1 VRERSQSRRA
11 LAASYSAFAERSPCA
26 RAASSSLGSLTF
38 SSYLRSASSFLSRAM
53 TGSSMSASAPG
64 GLGEYAA
71 RDLAR
76 LPAVEA
82 AGEPLAQRAH
92 DRTQRARRRPR
103 RDGADGLLQLG
114 GCEQRRHVHL
124 EQGALGAV
132 LPDQLAAAGLGSEL
146 LGLLALSDLPPHELY
161 QVRLRERRAP
171 PLDLQ
176 VLGRGDETAQH
187 VDARHLARLHGAGQV
202 VGELLLGERGHGR

>member
-1 VRERSQSRRA
+1 M
-11 LAASYSAFAERSPCA
+11 
-26 RAASSSLGSLTF
+26 F

-53 TGSSMSASAPG
+53 TGSSMSASDPG

-92 DRTQRARRRPR
+92 DRTQRARLRPR

-114 GCEQRRHVHL
+114 GCEQRGHV
-124 EQGALGAV
+124 
-132 LPDQLAAAGLGSEL
+132 
-146 LGLLALSDLPPHELY
+146 LY
-161 QVRLRERRAP
+161 
-171 PLDLQ
+171 
-176 VLGRGDETAQH
+176 
-187 VDARHLARLHGAGQV
+187 
-202 VGELLLGERGHGR
+202 GERGFGSVG